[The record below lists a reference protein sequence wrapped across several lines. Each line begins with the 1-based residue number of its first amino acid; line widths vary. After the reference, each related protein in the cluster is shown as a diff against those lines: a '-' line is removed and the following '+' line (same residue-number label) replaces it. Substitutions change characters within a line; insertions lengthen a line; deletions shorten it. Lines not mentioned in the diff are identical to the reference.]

1 MNFKIKSHG
10 RRVVTL
16 LSCVVMMMAVSTTVL
31 ANSASTV
38 AGAYGTLTGSSSM
51 TLGNKDKYLGIST
64 RATAKAPDHIGYG
77 YILTI
82 SGAGTEFARD
92 ENNEERGVFVTGGQ
106 VGLSRYLNPV
116 TGKYDHF
123 ANTSVRVYCNHFCYG
138 SYGSYTVY
146 TVEVK

>member
-1 MNFKIKSHG
+1 MNFKIKSK
-10 RRVVTL
+10 RRAVTL
-16 LSCVVMMMAVSTTVL
+16 LLCVVMMMAFSTTVL
-31 ANSASTV
+31 ANSAAAG
-38 AGAYGTLTGSSSM
+38 AGAYGTLKGASSM
-51 TLGNKDKYLGIST
+51 TLSSQDKYLGIST
-64 RATAKAPDHIGYG
+64 QVTAKAPDHIGYG

-106 VGLSRYLNPV
+106 VGLSRYRNPV

-123 ANTSVRVYCNHFCYG
+123 ANTSVRAYCNHFCYG

-146 TVEVK
+146 TAEVR